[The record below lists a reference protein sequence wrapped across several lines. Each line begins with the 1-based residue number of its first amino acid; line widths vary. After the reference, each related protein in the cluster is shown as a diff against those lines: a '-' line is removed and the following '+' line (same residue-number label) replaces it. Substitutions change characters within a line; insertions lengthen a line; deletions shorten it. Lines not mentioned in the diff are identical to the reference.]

1 MHYMEVMY
9 YMERFVVLY
18 GSEPEIF
25 ENTSFLRQTMVQ
37 MDAYITIDQMS
48 NICLV
53 SLKLV

>member
-1 MHYMEVMY
+1 
-9 YMERFVVLY
+9 MERFVVLY

-25 ENTSFLRQTMVQ
+25 ENTSFLRQTMLQ
-37 MDAYITIDQMS
+37 MDAYITIDKMN